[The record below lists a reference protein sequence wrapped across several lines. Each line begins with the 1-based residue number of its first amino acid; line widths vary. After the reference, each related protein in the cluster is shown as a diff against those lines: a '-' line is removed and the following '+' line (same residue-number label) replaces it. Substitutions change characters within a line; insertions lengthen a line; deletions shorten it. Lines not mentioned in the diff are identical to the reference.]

1 VDGTLPAGARHD
13 LTDEQWTILA
23 PLLEALLPVGK
34 KPGRPRR
41 WTLRQLIDGIRFRTR
56 TGCPWRDVPERYGT
70 WQSVYGLFRA
80 WQLAGRWAAILT
92 ELQALADESGLIE
105 WVVSVD
111 STITRAHQHAAGARR
126 HPEAQRTPPA
136 GEPPDHALGRSRGGL
151 STKVHLAV
159 EQGRKTLATA
169 VTPGQ
174 AADSPQFATVLG
186 RIRVPR
192 RSGPGRSRTRPVR
205 VLADKAYSARA
216 NRAYLRRRGIPAT
229 IPVKADQQAHRR
241 KKGAAGGRPPTF
253 DPDRYR
259 QRHAVECGINLHK
272 QHRGFATRYDKL
284 AVRYEAT
291 VQISDIDIWLRD
303 LSNRA

>member
-1 VDGTLPAGARHD
+1 MDGTLPAGARHD
-13 LTDEQWTILA
+13 LTDEQWALLA
-23 PLLEALLPVGK
+23 PLLPQVR

-70 WQSVYGLFRA
+70 WQSVYGLFRT
-80 WQLAGRWAAILT
+80 WQLTGVWAAILT
-92 ELQALADESGLIE
+92 GLQAAGAAAGLID

-111 STITRAHQHAAGARR
+111 STINRAHQHAAGARR
-126 HPEAQRTPPA
+126 HPETQVKPPV
-136 GEPPDHALGRSRGGL
+136 GEPANHALGRSRGGL

-169 VTPGQ
+169 LTPGQ
-174 AADSPQFATVLG
+174 AADSPQFTTVLG

-192 RSGPGRSRTRPVR
+192 RSGPGRPRTRPTR

-229 IPVKADQQAHRR
+229 IPVKADQHANRR
-241 KKGAAGGRPPTF
+241 KKGSAGGRPPTF
-253 DPDRYR
+253 DPTVYR

>member
-1 VDGTLPAGARHD
+1 MDGTLPAGARHD
-13 LTDEQWTILA
+13 LTDEQWALLA
-23 PLLEALLPVGK
+23 PLLPVVR

-70 WQSVYGLFRA
+70 WQSVYGLFRT
-80 WQLAGRWAAILT
+80 WQLTGVWAAILT
-92 ELQALADESGLIE
+92 GLQARSAAAGLID

-111 STITRAHQHAAGARR
+111 STINRAHQHAAGARR
-126 HPEAQRTPPA
+126 HSETQVEPPV
-136 GEPPDHALGRSRGGL
+136 GEPADHALGRSRGGL

-169 VTPGQ
+169 LTPGQ
-174 AADSPQFATVLG
+174 AADSPQFTTVLG

-192 RSGPGRSRTRPVR
+192 RSGPGRPRTRPTR

-216 NRAYLRRRGIPAT
+216 NRVYLRRRGIPAT
-229 IPVKADQQAHRR
+229 IPVKADQAAHRR
-241 KKGAAGGRPPTF
+241 KKGSAGGRPPTF

-291 VQISDIDIWLRD
+291 VQVSDIDIWLRD